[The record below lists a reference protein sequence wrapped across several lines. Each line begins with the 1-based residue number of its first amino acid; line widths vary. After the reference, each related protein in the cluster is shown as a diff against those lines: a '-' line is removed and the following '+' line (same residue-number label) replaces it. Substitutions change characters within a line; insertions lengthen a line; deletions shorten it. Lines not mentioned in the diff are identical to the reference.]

1 MYALHLDARQI
12 AIRVLLRV
20 DFHVARA
27 AVDRDLDLIIT
38 FQKLNLPCWS
48 GEFVDGERDEED
60 H

>member
-1 MYALHLDARQI
+1 MYALHLDAGQI

-38 FQKLNLPCWS
+38 FQKLNLPCGS